1 MRRMLTEKD
10 VDKIDSIDPADIET
24 LKATGSPKGA
34 TSGYVLTADGN
45 GKATYKY
52 KSSGTVID
60 YSLYQPISVTGYQT
74 DNDGNKFIS
83 MYADCGSHEHVMYLW
98 IRDSLKADG
107 VAIPRAE
114 YTLTSNQN
122 YMGGND
128 KILIYLPDETI
139 AKHSIT
145 AQTKFTG
152 SVAFFYKWDS
162 RDH

>member
-52 KSSGTVID
+52 KSSGDIFDT
-60 YSLYQPISVTGYQT
+60 SANHISVTGYQT
-74 DNDGNKFIS
+74 DDDGNKYIS
-83 MYADCGSHEHVMYLW
+83 VNAACGWNEPVMYLW
-98 IRDSLKADG
+98 VSDSLKADG

-122 YMGGND
+122 YMGGRD

-145 AQTKFTG
+145 AQTNLTITV
-152 SVAFFYKWDS
+152 SFFYKWDS

>member
-60 YSLYQPISVTGYQT
+60 YNLMQSISGTGYQT
-74 DNDGNKFIS
+74 DNNGNKFLS
-83 MYADCGSHEHVMYLW
+83 ADAACGWDDNILYIWV
-98 IRDSLKADG
+98 RGDLKADG

-114 YTLTSNQN
+114 YTLTTNQN
-122 YMGGND
+122 YTGGYD

-145 AQTKFTG
+145 AQTNLTIT
-152 SVAFFYKWDS
+152 VAFFFK
-162 RDH
+162 RNR

>member
-10 VDKIDSIDPADIET
+10 IEKVDSIDPADIEM
-24 LKATGSPKGA
+24 LKATGSPKDA
-34 TSGYVLTADGN
+34 KSGYVLTADGK
-45 GKATYKY
+45 GKATYQY
-52 KSSGTVID
+52 KSSGAIFDTSVNT
-60 YSLYQPISVTGYQT
+60 ISATGYKT
-74 DNDGNKFIS
+74 DNDGNKFLS
-83 MYADCGSHEHVMYLW
+83 MDAACGWHEHVMHLW

-114 YTLTSNQN
+114 YTLTTNIN
-122 YMGGND
+122 YLGGYD

-152 SVAFFYKWDS
+152 SVMFDFKWDS

>member
-24 LKATGSPKGA
+24 LKATGSPKDA
-34 TSGYVLTADGN
+34 SSGYVLTADGN

-52 KSSGTVID
+52 ISSGSIID
-60 YSLYQPISVTGYQT
+60 SSRQTISATGYNT
-74 DNDGNKFIS
+74 DDDGNKFLS
-83 MYADCGSHEHVMYLW
+83 GNAQCGWHEHIVYLY
-98 IRDSLKADG
+98 ISGSLKADG

-114 YTLTSNQN
+114 YTLTSNVN
-122 YMGGND
+122 PRGGYD

-145 AQTKFTG
+145 NQTKFTVDVG
-152 SVAFFYKWDS
+152 FYFKWDK

>member
-24 LKATGSPKGA
+24 LKATGSPKDA
-34 TSGYVLTADGN
+34 SSGYVLTADGN
-45 GKATYKY
+45 GKATYQY
-52 KSSGTVID
+52 KSGG
-60 YSLYQPISVTGYQT
+60 SLISSSAQTISETGYQT
-74 DNDGNKFIS
+74 DNDGNKFLS
-83 MYADCGSHEHVMYLW
+83 ADAQCGLHEHIVYLY
-98 IRDSLKADG
+98 IRSSLKADG

-114 YTLTSNQN
+114 YTLTSIVNPR
-122 YMGGND
+122 GGYD

-145 AQTKFTG
+145 DQTKFIVNVG
-152 SVAFFYKWDS
+152 FYFKWDD